1 MAFFR
6 GIDGSLMVA
15 TNVLG
20 QLKAWELNID
30 IKNLDTSAVGQ
41 AWATSV
47 TEIGSW
53 NGSLECYLD
62 GSSGRAA
69 QAALLAASTGATPGG
84 AGIAIKFVAASTS
97 GSPVSYFA
105 GTVNVKQIQTGVK
118 VGGVDMV
125 KFTFQ
130 GTGELDIT
138 WA

>member
-1 MAFFR
+1 MGDLGHR
-6 GIDGSLMVA
+6 DRVVEREPR
-15 TNVLG
+15 VLSRW
-20 QLKAWELNID
+20 QLR
-30 IKNLDTSAVGQ
+30 
-41 AWATSV
+41 
-47 TEIGSW
+47 
-53 NGSLECYLD
+53 
-62 GSSGRAA
+62 SGRAGRA
-69 QAALLAASTGATPGG
+69 R
-84 AGIAIKFVAASTS
+84 IAIKFVAASTS